1 MVGVMLL
8 SAASNDDRPMP
19 DADSHFPSTTPLLH
33 GGDRAR
39 VASGPTA
46 YGGDWLDLSTG
57 VNPWPYPLPA
67 LPAESWQR
75 LPDSA
80 LEARLAAVAATY
92 YEAPGADCIVPA
104 PGSQALIQWLPRL
117 RRAGRV
123 AVLGP
128 TYSEHAHVWARA
140 GHHVERVTKPEAL
153 SCEWDAAILAN
164 PNNPDGRRLDPA
176 WLSALAR
183 RLAGRGGW
191 LVIDEA
197 FADLEPG
204 LSLARECDRRGV
216 IVLRSFGKF
225 FGLAGLRLGF
235 ALAEPALAAQLRAA
249 LGPWAV
255 SGPAALVACQ
265 ALADQA
271 WVQATQGRLVR
282 ATNQLDALLA
292 AAGLRVLGGT
302 TLFRLAESER
312 AASIATRLA
321 QDGIH
326 VRTFPEAP
334 RWLRFGHPPDA
345 AARARLAR
353 ALAKAT
359 PLQDR
364 SAR

>member
-1 MVGVMLL
+1 
-8 SAASNDDRPMP
+8 MP
-19 DADSHFPSTTPLLH
+19 DADSLFPSTTPLLH
-33 GGDRAR
+33 GGDLAR
-39 VASGPTA
+39 VAGGPNA

-57 VNPWPYPLPA
+57 INPWPYPLPG
-67 LPAESWQR
+67 LPADSWQR

-80 LEARLAAVAATY
+80 LEARLASAAAAY
-92 YEAPGADCIVPA
+92 YEAPGGDCIVSA

-128 TYSEHAHVWARA
+128 TYSEHAQVWARA
-140 GHHVERVTKPEAL
+140 GHDVERVTKPEAL
-153 SCEWDAAILAN
+153 SSELDAVILAN

-204 LSLARECDRRGV
+204 LSLARECDRPGV

-255 SGPAALVACQ
+255 SGPAALVACR

-271 WVQATQGRLVR
+271 WVQATQGRLLR
-282 ATNQLDALLA
+282 ATAQLDALLA
-292 AAGLRVLGGT
+292 AAGLQVVGGT
-302 TLFRLAESER
+302 TLFRLVESEC
-312 AASIATRLA
+312 ASSIAARLA
-321 QDGIH
+321 LEGIH
-326 VRTFPEAP
+326 VRSFPEAP
-334 RWLRFGHPPDA
+334 LWLRFGHPPDA
-345 AARARLAR
+345 AASERLGR

-359 PLQDR
+359 RLPDR
-364 SAR
+364 SAP